1 MKEVR
6 EKLMQISRGRAFL
19 AEETAPAKVLRSEC
33 VWHIQGTA
41 RQPRY
46 LGQRLS
52 VGGIV
57 TN

>member
-41 RQPRY
+41 RQ
-46 LGQRLS
+46 GSQ
-52 VGGIV
+52 GIWGRDCLWGE
-57 TN
+57 